1 MEKDYTEF
9 YLILSQSN
17 MNIKETK
24 KNIIQAGHKA
34 VEELIKVAREEIVD
48 SDEDISADRL
58 KNAAATKKLAI
69 FDAFEI
75 LNRIQEEEN
84 LLDGKLPEEKKER
97 VFKGFAEGRS
107 K

>member
-1 MEKDYTEF
+1 
-9 YLILSQSN
+9 

-24 KNIIQAGHKA
+24 KNIIQAGYRA
-34 VEELIKVAREEIVD
+34 VDELIKVAKEEIVD
-48 SDEDISADRL
+48 TGDDISADRL

-75 LNRIQEEEN
+75 LNRIEEEKN
-84 LLDGKLPEEKKER
+84 ILENKPKEEEKTKA
-97 VFKGFAEGRS
+97 FKGFAERRS